1 LGDSGHVS
9 LTIRPGPFSFAG
21 GAFPSGNVGVVYVDY
36 GPPPKG
42 GTTPYQF
49 AVVSGSVPPGLTF
62 YSNGSMTGTPTTA
75 GTYTLL
81 VQATDSSIPPQ
92 TATAT
97 YTITINP

>member
-1 LGDSGHVS
+1 
-9 LTIRPGPFSFAG
+9 
-21 GAFPSGNVGVVYVDY
+21 
-36 GPPPKG
+36 
-42 GTTPYQF
+42 
-49 AVVSGSVPPGLTF
+49 
-62 YSNGSMTGTPTTA
+62 MTGTPTTA